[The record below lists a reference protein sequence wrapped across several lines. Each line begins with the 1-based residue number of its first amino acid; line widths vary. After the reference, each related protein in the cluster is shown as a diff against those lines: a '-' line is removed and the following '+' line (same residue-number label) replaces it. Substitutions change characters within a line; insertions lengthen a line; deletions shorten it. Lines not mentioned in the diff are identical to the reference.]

1 MFLKTLKR
9 RNRPFIEA
17 AVELHQAGEVPANS
31 YLLDLDTMQ
40 ANARIMVDEADR
52 LGLKI
57 YAMSKQFGRNPAAF
71 DALAAGGIDSYVAVD
86 MACARPIHAAGYR
99 VGHIGHLVQIPQREA
114 LAAARM
120 KPDYWTVFS
129 YEKAQEA
136 SEASGKASHTQQLL
150 ARIYAGGDRFY
161 MGHEGG
167 FKAEEIVVVADKLD
181 RLPYAEFA
189 GITTFPAL
197 LFDPETNEVSPTPNL
212 RTLENAAAA
221 LAAAGREHIEINAAG
236 TTSTKVMAALASAGT
251 TQVEPGHGLT
261 GSTPLHAVR
270 DLPEDPG
277 MLYLSEI
284 SHVYN
289 GHPYCFGGG
298 LYIDPVF
305 PPYDVQALVGADPDA
320 ALSNVVKATLP
331 PPSAIDYYG
340 ILDPNEGR
348 PIRTGDTVVFGFR
361 VQAFVTRAYI
371 VSVAGVSKGEPRVE
385 GIWTSDG
392 HRVEWPSWQGQTGGN
407 CGRYIET

>member
-1 MFLKTLKR
+1 MLLETLTR
-9 RNRPFIEA
+9 RNRLFIEA
-17 AVELHQAGEVPANS
+17 AVNLHRAGGIPANS
-31 YLLDLDTMQ
+31 YVLDLDTMQ
-40 ANARIMVDEADR
+40 ANARIMADEADR

-57 YAMSKQFGRNPAAF
+57 YAMSKQFGRNRPAF

-114 LAAARM
+114 LAAAQM

-129 YEKAQEA
+129 FEKAQEA
-136 SEASGKASHTQQLL
+136 AEASGKAGHTQQLL
-150 ARIYAGGDRFY
+150 ARIYAGGDTFY

-167 FKAEEIVVVADKLD
+167 FQAEDIAQVADALD
-181 RLPYAEFA
+181 ALPNAEFA

-197 LFDPETNEVSPTPNL
+197 LFDPDTNEVSPTPNL
-212 RTLENAAAA
+212 RTLENAAKA
-221 LAAAGREHIEINAAG
+221 LAAAGREHIEINAPG
-236 TTSTKVMAALASAGT
+236 TTSSKVMAALAAAGT

-270 DLPEDPG
+270 DLPENPG
-277 MLYLSEI
+277 MLYLSEV

-289 GHPYCFGGG
+289 GRPYCFGGG

-320 ALSNVVKATLP
+320 ALNNVVKATLP

-340 ILDPNEGR
+340 ILDPNEGQ
-348 PIRTGDTVVFGFR
+348 PICTGDTVIFGFR
-361 VQAFVTRAYI
+361 VQAFFTRAYVVP
-371 VSVAGVSKGEPRVE
+371 VSGVSKGEPRVE
-385 GIWTSDG
+385 GVWATDG
-392 HRVEWPSWQGQTGGN
+392 REAKWPSW
-407 CGRYIET
+407 